1 MTTLTQVSKQ
11 LTIKDVDTDEDF
23 VTTTYTC
30 DVRADIAGDSI
41 WDCTLTAADDV
52 RITTICVT
60 EGLAGG
66 DYDTY
71 RSINVYYTV
80 NDFDDGEALEDTW
93 RLYTDTG
100 FEATVSEL
108 LGEEIYFTEQGMQDD
123 GVASME

>member
-1 MTTLTQVSKQ
+1 MQTISKQ
-11 LTIKDVDTDEDF
+11 LTQTSVETDEDF

-41 WDCTLTAADDV
+41 WDCALTDTDDV

-60 EGLAGG
+60 EGVAGG
-66 DYDTY
+66 DYDSY

-80 NDFDDGEALEDTW
+80 NGFDDVEALEDTW
-93 RLYTDTG
+93 RLYTDSG

-108 LGEEIYFTEQGMQDD
+108 LGFEVYFTE
-123 GVASME
+123 

>member
-66 DYDTY
+66 DYDSY
-71 RSINVYYTV
+71 RSVNVYYTV
-80 NDFDDGEALEDTW
+80 NGIEEFENSWTI
-93 RLYTDTG
+93 YTDTG
-100 FEATVSEL
+100 FADCVSEL
-108 LGEEIYFTEQGMQDD
+108 LGEEIYFTEQGMQED

>member
-52 RITTICVT
+52 RINTICVT

-80 NDFDDGEALEDTW
+80 NDFDDVEALEDTW
-93 RLYTDTG
+93 RLYTDSG

-108 LGEEIYFTEQGMQDD
+108 LGEEIYFTEQGMQED